1 MLSFQEDLLHYVWK
15 LQYLNISGLKTT
27 EGESLAI
34 LHPGFHNYNSGPDF
48 SEGKIKIGSTEWVG
62 NIEIHI
68 KSSDWVK
75 HKHYEDDAYDN
86 VILHVV
92 YDEDEIIVRE
102 NGSRIPC
109 LVLNGI
115 VKREIFTNYLRLKSE
130 DNWIPCEKL
139 VHEIDDF
146 SKKLWMDK
154 MLVSRLEDKTQYFI
168 KLLENTNYNWE
179 YCLFIVI
186 GKYFGAKINTTAFEQ
201 LCKSVSLDIIY
212 KNISD
217 PFIIESLLY
226 GQSGL
231 LSSTLK
237 DEYPQAMMKEY
248 RHLRKKYDLK
258 PISTKLWKF
267 FRMRPGSFPTL
278 RIAHFASLLA
288 NNGYNL
294 FSRILE
300 IKTIED
306 FHKLFD
312 NEIGPYWQDH
322 YRFDKESEKR
332 SKHLGKDFVNIVLI
346 NAILPMIFLYGK
358 LRQEEKYIEQALRFY
373 KDTSPEKN
381 KIISRWKE
389 LDFTTENAADTQA
402 LLQLKLQYC
411 DKNRCLQC
419 GIGHQIVNK

>member
-1 MLSFQEDLLHYVWK
+1 M
-15 LQYLNISGLKTT
+15 
-27 EGESLAI
+27 
-34 LHPGFHNYNSGPDF
+34 
-48 SEGKIKIGSTEWVG
+48 
-62 NIEIHI
+62 
-68 KSSDWVK
+68 
-75 HKHYEDDAYDN
+75 
-86 VILHVV
+86 
-92 YDEDEIIVRE
+92 
-102 NGSRIPC
+102 
-109 LVLNGI
+109 
-115 VKREIFTNYLRLKSE
+115 
-130 DNWIPCEKL
+130 
-139 VHEIDDF
+139 
-146 SKKLWMDK
+146 
-154 MLVSRLEDKTQYFI
+154 
-168 KLLENTNYNWE
+168 
-179 YCLFIVI
+179 
-186 GKYFGAKINTTAFEQ
+186 
-201 LCKSVSLDIIY
+201 CKSVSLDIIY

-312 NEIGPYWQDH
+312 NEIGPYWLEH